1 MRSILFKILGLLA
14 IFNVALWIFF
24 LLSDDYLDLEVEHTQ
39 NQLSLNAIFFAKI
52 IQPTLEDTT
61 LSDFEKSVEIQGLL
75 SDKNLLGADKLR
87 IYRFEG
93 KDFLSDTFA
102 YYDAT
107 QKLKYAPIQVSDLEV
122 ILPEKTDPTP
132 LERLFEAF
140 KPVLDDRILTEPIVV
155 SRARYTRQSEVLD
168 NSSDNYSLR
177 VLHPVRSGAKT
188 LALIEV
194 WDSINIKE
202 AYIGRNDIRLTLL
215 GGVSLMT
222 LLLGFMLAISIAFP
236 LRRLARRLDQ
246 KLTPDDVAEQLKKFS
261 IARLQG
267 RKDEIGSLHKNLV
280 KLTSQ
285 VTKLFEE
292 KERFASEV
300 AHELKNP
307 IASIIAYSEN
317 MPEGSPQSVHEGV
330 AKIKEQAVRMSK
342 LVSEISEGAIVDNDL
357 VTKKREKFDL
367 AEVTQTIAD
376 HYRDL
381 GEHPKLI
388 IETDIP
394 KKVIVNGLPDR
405 FGQVIVNLLDNAISF
420 VRPVGTVRIRLV
432 KHWRHGIS
440 MVVEDSGPG
449 VREEI
454 REAIFDR
461 FFTARSGNATIP
473 NSSGL
478 GLYICRQIIEAHGGK
493 ITVDASELGGA
504 KFEIRV

>member
-1 MRSILFKILGLLA
+1 
-14 IFNVALWIFF
+14 
-24 LLSDDYLDLEVEHTQ
+24 
-39 NQLSLNAIFFAKI
+39 
-52 IQPTLEDTT
+52 
-61 LSDFEKSVEIQGLL
+61 
-75 SDKNLLGADKLR
+75 
-87 IYRFEG
+87 
-93 KDFLSDTFA
+93 
-102 YYDAT
+102 
-107 QKLKYAPIQVSDLEV
+107 
-122 ILPEKTDPTP
+122 
-132 LERLFEAF
+132 
-140 KPVLDDRILTEPIVV
+140 
-155 SRARYTRQSEVLD
+155 
-168 NSSDNYSLR
+168 
-177 VLHPVRSGAKT
+177 
-188 LALIEV
+188 
-194 WDSINIKE
+194 
-202 AYIGRNDIRLTLL
+202 
-215 GGVSLMT
+215 
-222 LLLGFMLAISIAFP
+222 
-236 LRRLARRLDQ
+236 
-246 KLTPDDVAEQLKKFS
+246 
-261 IARLQG
+261 
-267 RKDEIGSLHKNLV
+267 
-280 KLTSQ
+280 
-285 VTKLFEE
+285 
-292 KERFASEV
+292 
-300 AHELKNP
+300 
-307 IASIIAYSEN
+307 
-317 MPEGSPQSVHEGV
+317 
-330 AKIKEQAVRMSK
+330 MSK
-342 LVSEISEGAIVDNDL
+342 LVSEISEAAIVDNDL